1 MKPLSLPASLAL
13 AIVLLISL
21 LGGGTLAWLKID
33 NAPDT
38 YFPPGVPTVQFE
50 HQLRETFPTD
60 EVLVALFEAPDLFG
74 DCFLEP
80 FLRLTRSME
89 QHPLVDRVLAV
100 GAFDQIR
107 GTADGF
113 SVEPL
118 LSADLLKELNPDQR
132 RARVLND
139 RFAPGLLAT
148 TDGTGFALII
158 RPKALDG
165 SLQRLALQQALLD
178 AIAAEGLSH
187 RHTAL
192 AGQLAVDVAELHAM
206 LHDTMIFVPGTLT
219 IGLLIVW
226 LLFRRLLAV
235 VVSALTISAVTLL
248 TLALLVLAGQPFT
261 LIAAILPPLMSA
273 LTLAGLIHWFNAM
286 AHAAQRGLTGQARID
301 WAYQQVAKP
310 ILFASL
316 TTAVGLASLGFSP
329 IRPIAAF
336 GLAAAAGLVI
346 QCAIAL
352 IIIPALFKRWDRR
365 PWVRRSGGLRWLD
378 HLVRALRN
386 LGMRRPAWVVVIT
399 VLIIAAGAPFITRIQ
414 TETNLLYF
422 FKPDAPIRQSTE
434 RIQERLLGVTSLEII
449 FDLPERDALKDPEPL
464 RRIDAL
470 QAWLEAQPEVTR
482 ALSMVDLIEEMH
494 WAFHEEDPAYRV
506 LPDNR
511 ALIAQYLLIYDGR
524 DLHELVNRDFTRAR
538 LTLNLNIHG
547 ARAINALIGRIRA
560 QLGQDDWGAMTIEIA
575 GFGRLFADQEQLL
588 INGQLRSLIVAVVL
602 ISLLMLAMWRSLSA
616 TFLTMIPNLA
626 PVLLIFIVMGVLG
639 IWLDMATAMIA
650 SVTVGI
656 AVDDTIHLFHS
667 YHSQRR
673 AGRRPIWALARAYQ
687 HAGRALTATTVILCA
702 QFLLLGAS
710 SFVPTVL
717 FGWLTALGLLA
728 ALLFDLL
735 FLPALLVLLAKRGGG
750 MLPAKEPAQGGL
762 AAK

>member
-1 MKPLSLPASLAL
+1 MKRIHLPASLAL
-13 AIVLLISL
+13 SILLLTSL
-21 LGGGTLAWLKID
+21 AGGVILTWLQVN

-38 YFPPGVPTVQFE
+38 YFPPSVPTVQFE

-60 EVLVALFEAPDLFG
+60 EVLVALFEGQDLFE
-74 DCFLEP
+74 DSFLEP
-80 FLRLTRSME
+80 FLRLTQRME
-89 QHPLVDRVLAV
+89 QLSQVDRVLAV

-113 SVEPL
+113 AVEPL
-118 LSADLLKELNPDQR
+118 LSADLLDQLDPDQR

-139 RFAPGLLAT
+139 RFAPGLLVT
-148 TDGTGFALII
+148 TDGTGFSLII
-158 RPKALDG
+158 RPKTLDG

-178 AIAAEGLSH
+178 AIAEEGLSDQ
-187 RHTAL
+187 HTAL

-206 LHDTMIFVPGTLT
+206 LHDILIFVPGTLA
-219 IGLLIVW
+219 IGLFVVW

-273 LTLAGLIHWFNAM
+273 LTLASLIHWFNAM
-286 AHAAQRGLTGQARID
+286 AHAAQRGLTGKERID
-301 WAYQQVAKP
+301 WAYAQVAKP

-316 TTAVGLASLGFSP
+316 TTSVGLASLGFSP

-336 GLAAAAGLVI
+336 GLAAAAGLLI
-346 QCAIAL
+346 QCAFAL
-352 IIIPALFKRWDRR
+352 LLVPALFERWDQQT
-365 PWVRRSGGLRWLD
+365 WVRRSGGLRWLD
-378 HLVRALRN
+378 HLVRSLRD
-386 LGMRRPAWVVVIT
+386 LGMRRAGWVVAIT
-399 VLIIAAGAPFITRIQ
+399 VLIMAAGAPFIARIQ

-422 FKPDAPIRQSTE
+422 FTPEAPIRQSTE
-434 RIQERLLGVTSLEII
+434 RIQERLIGVTSLEII
-449 FDLPERDALKDPEPL
+449 LDMPARDGLKAPEQL
-464 RRIDAL
+464 RRIAEL

-494 WAFHEEDPAYRV
+494 WAFHEEDPAYRT

-524 DLHELVNRDFTRAR
+524 DLHELVDREFARAR

-547 ARAINALIGRIRA
+547 ARAINALIGRIRT
-560 QLGQDDWGAMTIEIA
+560 QLAHTDWGEMQIEIA

-602 ISLLMLAMWRSLSA
+602 ISLLMLAMWRSLGA
-616 TFLTMIPNLA
+616 AALTMIPNLA
-626 PVLLIFIVMGVLG
+626 PVLLIFIVMGALG

-656 AVDDTIHLFHS
+656 AVDDTIHLFHA
-667 YHSQRR
+667 YRR
-673 AGRRPIWALARAYQ
+673 HRLAGRSAVWALARAYQ

-710 SFVPTVL
+710 SFVPTVQ
-717 FGWLTALGLLA
+717 FGLLTALGLVA

-735 FLPALLVLLAKRGGG
+735 FMPALIILLEPFKRDR
-750 MLPAKEPAQGGL
+750 KRVSTEPGRA
-762 AAK
+762 